1 MLKCYFCK
9 DLKKINL
16 IIFLFLA
23 FVACKKESCDGNV
36 PVATFDEVR
45 NSSGTTIVVLG
56 VLDCDGDIGLSETES
71 TGDYKFNA
79 FIDIRPFRN
88 GEWDKNTFDY
98 TSGQYLTLKFNINGN
113 EERRSYS
120 MCSSPFS
127 GEPIRI
133 AVKRV
138 DKGLV
143 SNHINDVIKLGDQI
157 EVMPPQGSFTLETN
171 LEQKTYVAFAAGSG
185 ITPIWSMIKSVLD
198 NEPGSKFVL
207 FYGNKTGDSTIFKNE
222 IDSLTGERLSVYH
235 ILSREETS
243 NSITSGRIDK
253 NKATELLKSNLDLLK
268 AKAFFICGPEEMIFN
283 VKDVTFDLPSD
294 GENVLEAAMRHD
306 VDAPFSCKGAVCC
319 TCKAK
324 VTEGKM
330 IMDANYALSDEE
342 VAEGFVLACQAHPA
356 SETVVL
362 DFDEA

>member
-1 MLKCYFCK
+1 MSMFHSLK
-9 DLKKINL
+9 
-16 IIFLFLA
+16 
-23 FVACKKESCDGNV
+23 V
-36 PVATFDEVR
+36 
-45 NSSGTTIVVLG
+45 
-56 VLDCDGDIGLSETES
+56 
-71 TGDYKFNA
+71 
-79 FIDIRPFRN
+79 IDIKNEASDTVSVAFEIPE
-88 GEWDKNTFDY
+88 GDKSTFDY

-143 SNHINDVIKLGDQI
+143 SNHINDVIKVGDQI
-157 EVMPPQGSFTLETN
+157 EVMSPQGNFTLETS

-207 FYGNKTGDSTIFKNE
+207 FYGNKTSDSIIFKNE
-222 IDSLTGERLSVYH
+222 IDSLTGDRLSVYH
-235 ILSREETS
+235 ILSREETG
-243 NSITSGRIDK
+243 NSITNGRIDK

-268 AKAFFICGPEEMIFN
+268 SKAFFMCGPEEMIFN
-283 VKDVTFDLPSD
+283 VKDVLQNLGVSEDKIKFELFTTPVLLAAEKEVEVSNFTGTAKVKVIYDEEEITFDLSSD
-294 GENVLEAAMRHD
+294 GENVLEAAMKHD

-356 SETVVL
+356 SENVVL

>member
-1 MLKCYFCK
+1 MSMFHSLK
-9 DLKKINL
+9 
-16 IIFLFLA
+16 
-23 FVACKKESCDGNV
+23 V
-36 PVATFDEVR
+36 
-45 NSSGTTIVVLG
+45 
-56 VLDCDGDIGLSETES
+56 
-71 TGDYKFNA
+71 
-79 FIDIRPFRN
+79 IDI
-88 GEWDKNTFDY
+88 KNETSDTVSVAFEIPEGGKSTFDY

-143 SNHINDVIKLGDQI
+143 SNHINDVIKVGDQI
-157 EVMPPQGSFTLETN
+157 EVMSPQGNFTLETS

-207 FYGNKTGDSTIFKNE
+207 FYGNKTSDSTIFKNE
-222 IDSLTGERLSVYH
+222 IDSLTGDRLSVYH
-235 ILSREETS
+235 ILSREDTG
-243 NSITSGRIDK
+243 NSITNGRIDK

-268 AKAFFICGPEEMIFN
+268 SKAFFMCGPEEMIFN
-283 VKDVTFDLPSD
+283 VKDVLQNLGVSEDKIKFELFTTPVLLAAEKEVEVSNFTGTAKVKVIYDEEEITFDLSSD
-294 GENVLEAAMRHD
+294 GENVLEAAMKHD

-356 SETVVL
+356 SENVVL

>member
-1 MLKCYFCK
+1 MSMFHSLK
-9 DLKKINL
+9 
-16 IIFLFLA
+16 
-23 FVACKKESCDGNV
+23 V
-36 PVATFDEVR
+36 
-45 NSSGTTIVVLG
+45 
-56 VLDCDGDIGLSETES
+56 
-71 TGDYKFNA
+71 
-79 FIDIRPFRN
+79 IDI
-88 GEWDKNTFDY
+88 KNETSDTVSVAFEIPEGGKSTFDY

-143 SNHINDVIKLGDQI
+143 SNHINDVIKVGDQI
-157 EVMPPQGSFTLETN
+157 EVMSPQGNFTLETS

-207 FYGNKTGDSTIFKNE
+207 FYGNKTSDSTIFKNE
-222 IDSLTGERLSVYH
+222 IDSLTGDRLSVYH
-235 ILSREETS
+235 ILSREDTG
-243 NSITSGRIDK
+243 NSITNGRIDK
-253 NKATELLKSNLDLLK
+253 NKATELLKSNLNLLK
-268 AKAFFICGPEEMIFN
+268 SKAFFMCGPEEMIFN
-283 VKDVTFDLPSD
+283 VKDVLQNLGVSEDKIKFELFTTPVLLAAEKEVEVSNFTGTAKVKVIYDEEEITFDLSSD
-294 GENVLEAAMRHD
+294 GENVLEAAMKHD

-356 SETVVL
+356 SENVVL

>member
-1 MLKCYFCK
+1 MFHSLK
-9 DLKKINL
+9 
-16 IIFLFLA
+16 
-23 FVACKKESCDGNV
+23 V
-36 PVATFDEVR
+36 
-45 NSSGTTIVVLG
+45 
-56 VLDCDGDIGLSETES
+56 
-71 TGDYKFNA
+71 
-79 FIDIRPFRN
+79 IDI
-88 GEWDKNTFDY
+88 KNETSDTVSVAFEIPEGGKSTFDY

-143 SNHINDVIKLGDQI
+143 SNHINDVIKVGDQI
-157 EVMPPQGSFTLETN
+157 EVMSPQGNFTLETS

-207 FYGNKTGDSTIFKNE
+207 FYGNKTSDSTIFKNE
-222 IDSLTGERLSVYH
+222 IDSLTGDRLSVYH
-235 ILSREETS
+235 ILSREDTG
-243 NSITSGRIDK
+243 NSITNGRIDK
-253 NKATELLKSNLDLLK
+253 NKATELLKSNLNLLK
-268 AKAFFICGPEEMIFN
+268 SKAFFMCGPEEMIFN
-283 VKDVTFDLPSD
+283 VKDVLQNLGVSEDKIKFELFTTPVLLAAEKEVEFSNFTGTAKVKVIYDEEEITFDLSSD
-294 GENVLEAAMRHD
+294 GENVLEAAMKHD

-356 SETVVL
+356 SENVVL

>member
-1 MLKCYFCK
+1 MFHSLK
-9 DLKKINL
+9 
-16 IIFLFLA
+16 
-23 FVACKKESCDGNV
+23 V
-36 PVATFDEVR
+36 
-45 NSSGTTIVVLG
+45 
-56 VLDCDGDIGLSETES
+56 
-71 TGDYKFNA
+71 
-79 FIDIRPFRN
+79 IDIKNEASDTVSVAFEIPE
-88 GEWDKNTFDY
+88 GDKSTFDY
-98 TSGQYLTLKFNINGN
+98 TSGQYLTLKFDINGT

-143 SNHINDVIKLGDQI
+143 SNHINDVIKVGDQI
-157 EVMPPQGSFTLETN
+157 EVMSPQGNFTLETS

-207 FYGNKTGDSTIFKNE
+207 FYGNKTSDSIIFKNE
-222 IDSLTGERLSVYH
+222 IDSLTGDRLSVYH
-235 ILSREETS
+235 ILSREETG
-243 NSITSGRIDK
+243 NSITNGRIDK

-268 AKAFFICGPEEMIFN
+268 SKAFFMCGPEEMIFN
-283 VKDVTFDLPSD
+283 VKDVLQNLGVSEDKIKFELFTTPVLLAAEKEVEVSNFTGTAVVKVIYDEEETEFELASA

-356 SETVVL
+356 SENVVI

>member
-1 MLKCYFCK
+1 MSMFHSLK
-9 DLKKINL
+9 
-16 IIFLFLA
+16 
-23 FVACKKESCDGNV
+23 V
-36 PVATFDEVR
+36 
-45 NSSGTTIVVLG
+45 
-56 VLDCDGDIGLSETES
+56 
-71 TGDYKFNA
+71 
-79 FIDIRPFRN
+79 IDIKNETSDTVSVAFEIPE
-88 GEWDKNTFDY
+88 GDKNTFDY
-98 TSGQYLTLKFNINGN
+98 TSGQYLTLKFDINGN

-207 FYGNKTGDSTIFKNE
+207 FYGNKTSDSTIFKNE
-222 IDSLTGERLSVYH
+222 IDSLTGKRLSVYH
-235 ILSREETS
+235 ILSREKTS
-243 NSITSGRIDK
+243 NSITNGRIDK

-268 AKAFFICGPEEMIFN
+268 SKAFFMCGPEEMIFN
-283 VKDVTFDLPSD
+283 VKDVLQTLGVSEDKIKFELFTTPVLLAAEKEVEVSNFTGTAKVKVIYDEEEITFDLSSD

-356 SETVVL
+356 SENVVL

>member
-1 MLKCYFCK
+1 MSMFHSLK
-9 DLKKINL
+9 
-16 IIFLFLA
+16 
-23 FVACKKESCDGNV
+23 V
-36 PVATFDEVR
+36 
-45 NSSGTTIVVLG
+45 
-56 VLDCDGDIGLSETES
+56 
-71 TGDYKFNA
+71 
-79 FIDIRPFRN
+79 IDIKNETSDTVSVAFEIPE
-88 GEWDKNTFDY
+88 GDKNTFDY
-98 TSGQYLTLKFNINGN
+98 TSGQYLTLKLDINGN

-143 SNHINDVIKLGDQI
+143 SNHINDVIKVGDQI
-157 EVMPPQGSFTLETN
+157 EVMSPQGSFTLETS

-207 FYGNKTGDSTIFKNE
+207 FYGNKTSDSTIFKNE
-222 IDSLTGERLSVYH
+222 IDSLTGDRLSVYH
-235 ILSREETS
+235 ILSREETG
-243 NSITSGRIDK
+243 NSITNGRIDK

-268 AKAFFICGPEEMIFN
+268 SKAFFMCGPEEMIFN
-283 VKDVTFDLPSD
+283 VKDVLQTLGVSENKIKFELFTTPVLLAAEKEVDVSNFTGTAKVKVIYDEEEITFDLSSD

-356 SETVVL
+356 SENVVL

>member
-1 MLKCYFCK
+1 MSMFHSLK
-9 DLKKINL
+9 
-16 IIFLFLA
+16 
-23 FVACKKESCDGNV
+23 V
-36 PVATFDEVR
+36 
-45 NSSGTTIVVLG
+45 
-56 VLDCDGDIGLSETES
+56 
-71 TGDYKFNA
+71 
-79 FIDIRPFRN
+79 IDIKNETSDTVSVAFEIPE
-88 GEWDKNTFDY
+88 GDKSTFDY

-143 SNHINDVIKLGDQI
+143 SNHINDVIKVGDQI
-157 EVMPPQGSFTLETN
+157 EVMSPQGNFTLETS

-207 FYGNKTGDSTIFKNE
+207 FYGNKTSDSIIFKNE
-222 IDSLTGERLSVYH
+222 IDSLTGDRLSVYH
-235 ILSREETS
+235 ILSREETG
-243 NSITSGRIDK
+243 NSITNGRIDK

-268 AKAFFICGPEEMIFN
+268 SKAFFMCGPEEMIFN
-283 VKDVTFDLPSD
+283 VKDVLQNLGVSEDKIKFELFTTPVLLAAEKEVEVSNFTGTAKVKVIYDEEEITFDLSSD
-294 GENVLEAAMRHD
+294 GENVLEAAMKHD

-356 SETVVL
+356 SENVVL

>member
-1 MLKCYFCK
+1 MSMFHSLK
-9 DLKKINL
+9 
-16 IIFLFLA
+16 
-23 FVACKKESCDGNV
+23 V
-36 PVATFDEVR
+36 
-45 NSSGTTIVVLG
+45 
-56 VLDCDGDIGLSETES
+56 
-71 TGDYKFNA
+71 
-79 FIDIRPFRN
+79 IDIKNETSDTVSVAFEIPE
-88 GEWDKNTFDY
+88 GGKNTFDY
-98 TSGQYLTLKFNINGN
+98 TSGQYLTLKFDINGN

-143 SNHINDVIKLGDQI
+143 SNHINDVIKVGDQI
-157 EVMPPQGSFTLETN
+157 EVMSPQGNFTLETS

-207 FYGNKTGDSTIFKNE
+207 FYGNKTSDSTIFKNE
-222 IDSLTGERLSVYH
+222 IDSLTGDRLSVYH
-235 ILSREETS
+235 ILSREETG
-243 NSITSGRIDK
+243 NSITNGRIDK

-268 AKAFFICGPEEMIFN
+268 SKAFFMCGPEEMIFN
-283 VKDVTFDLPSD
+283 VKDVLQTLGVSEDKIKFELFTTPVLLAAEKEVEVSNFTGTAKVKVIYDEEETEFELASV
-294 GENVLEAAMRHD
+294 GENVLEAAMRND

-356 SETVVL
+356 SENVVL

>member
-1 MLKCYFCK
+1 MSMFHSLK
-9 DLKKINL
+9 
-16 IIFLFLA
+16 
-23 FVACKKESCDGNV
+23 V
-36 PVATFDEVR
+36 
-45 NSSGTTIVVLG
+45 
-56 VLDCDGDIGLSETES
+56 
-71 TGDYKFNA
+71 
-79 FIDIRPFRN
+79 IDIKNEASDTVSVAFEIPE
-88 GEWDKNTFDY
+88 GDKSTFDY

-143 SNHINDVIKLGDQI
+143 SNHINDVIKVGDQI
-157 EVMPPQGSFTLETN
+157 EVMSPQGNFTLETS

-207 FYGNKTGDSTIFKNE
+207 FYGNKTSDSTIFKNE
-222 IDSLTGERLSVYH
+222 IDSLTGDRLSVYH
-235 ILSREETS
+235 ILSREETG
-243 NSITSGRIDK
+243 NSITNGRIDK

-268 AKAFFICGPEEMIFN
+268 SKAFFMCGPEEMIFN
-283 VKDVTFDLPSD
+283 VKDVLQNLGVSEDKIKFELFTTPVLLAAEKEVEVSNFTGTAVVKVIYDEEETEFELASA

-356 SETVVL
+356 SENVVL

>member
-1 MLKCYFCK
+1 MSMFHSLK
-9 DLKKINL
+9 
-16 IIFLFLA
+16 
-23 FVACKKESCDGNV
+23 V
-36 PVATFDEVR
+36 
-45 NSSGTTIVVLG
+45 
-56 VLDCDGDIGLSETES
+56 
-71 TGDYKFNA
+71 
-79 FIDIRPFRN
+79 IDIKNETSDTVSVAFEIPE
-88 GEWDKNTFDY
+88 GDKNTFDY

-143 SNHINDVIKLGDQI
+143 SNHINDVIKVGDQI
-157 EVMPPQGSFTLETN
+157 EVMSPQGSFTLETS

-207 FYGNKTGDSTIFKNE
+207 FYGNKTSDSTIFKNE
-222 IDSLTGERLSVYH
+222 IDSLTGDRLSVYH
-235 ILSREETS
+235 ILSREETG
-243 NSITSGRIDK
+243 NSITNGRIDK

-268 AKAFFICGPEEMIFN
+268 SKAFFMCGPEEMIFN
-283 VKDVTFDLPSD
+283 VKDVLQTLGVSEDKIKFELFTTPVLLAAEKEVEVSSFTGTAKVKVIYDEEEITFDLSSD
-294 GENVLEAAMRHD
+294 GENVLEAAMKHD

-324 VTEGKM
+324 VTNGKVSM
-330 IMDANYALSDEE
+330 KLNYSLTDDEVE
-342 VAEGFVLACQAHPA
+342 DGYILTCQAHAA
-356 SETVVL
+356 SENLTVNY
-362 DFDEA
+362 DEA

>member
-1 MLKCYFCK
+1 MSIFHSLK
-9 DLKKINL
+9 
-16 IIFLFLA
+16 
-23 FVACKKESCDGNV
+23 V
-36 PVATFDEVR
+36 
-45 NSSGTTIVVLG
+45 
-56 VLDCDGDIGLSETES
+56 
-71 TGDYKFNA
+71 
-79 FIDIRPFRN
+79 IDI
-88 GEWDKNTFDY
+88 KNETSDTVSVAFEIPEGGKSTFDY

-143 SNHINDVIKLGDQI
+143 SNHINDVIKVGDQI
-157 EVMPPQGSFTLETN
+157 EVMSPQGNFTLETS

-207 FYGNKTGDSTIFKNE
+207 FYGNKTSDSTIFKNE
-222 IDSLTGERLSVYH
+222 IDSLTGDRLSVYH
-235 ILSREETS
+235 ILSREETG
-243 NSITSGRIDK
+243 NSITNGRIDK

-268 AKAFFICGPEEMIFN
+268 SKAFFMCGPEEMIFN
-283 VKDVTFDLPSD
+283 VKDVLQTLGVSEDKIKFELFTTPVLLAAEKEVEVSNFTGTAKVKVIYDEEETEFELASV
-294 GENVLEAAMRHD
+294 GENVLEAAMRND

-356 SETVVL
+356 SENVVI

>member
-1 MLKCYFCK
+1 MSMFHRLK
-9 DLKKINL
+9 
-16 IIFLFLA
+16 
-23 FVACKKESCDGNV
+23 V
-36 PVATFDEVR
+36 
-45 NSSGTTIVVLG
+45 
-56 VLDCDGDIGLSETES
+56 
-71 TGDYKFNA
+71 
-79 FIDIRPFRN
+79 IDIKNETSDTVSVAFEIPE
-88 GEWDKNTFDY
+88 GDKNTFDY
-98 TSGQYLTLKFNINGN
+98 TSGQYLTLKFDINGN
-113 EERRSYS
+113 DERRSYS

-143 SNHINDVIKLGDQI
+143 SNHINDVIKVGDQI
-157 EVMPPQGSFTLETN
+157 EVMPPQGNFTLETS

-207 FYGNKTGDSTIFKNE
+207 FYGNKTSDSSIFKNE

-243 NSITSGRIDK
+243 NSITNGRIDK

-268 AKAFFICGPEEMIFN
+268 SKAFFICGPEEMIFN
-283 VKDVTFDLPSD
+283 VKDVLQSLGVSEDKIKFELFTTPVLLAAEKEVEVSNFTGIAKVKVIYDEEEVTFDLSSD

-356 SETVVL
+356 SENVVL

>member
-1 MLKCYFCK
+1 MFHSLK
-9 DLKKINL
+9 
-16 IIFLFLA
+16 
-23 FVACKKESCDGNV
+23 V
-36 PVATFDEVR
+36 
-45 NSSGTTIVVLG
+45 
-56 VLDCDGDIGLSETES
+56 
-71 TGDYKFNA
+71 
-79 FIDIRPFRN
+79 IDI
-88 GEWDKNTFDY
+88 KNETSDTVSVAFEIPEGGKSTFDY

-143 SNHINDVIKLGDQI
+143 SNHINDVIKVGDQI
-157 EVMPPQGSFTLETN
+157 EVMSPQGNFTLETS

-207 FYGNKTGDSTIFKNE
+207 FYGNKTSDSTIFKNE
-222 IDSLTGERLSVYH
+222 IDSLTGDRLSVYH
-235 ILSREETS
+235 ILSREETG
-243 NSITSGRIDK
+243 NSITNGRIDK

-268 AKAFFICGPEEMIFN
+268 SKAFFMCGPEEMIFN
-283 VKDVTFDLPSD
+283 VKDVLQTLGVSEDKIKFELFTTPVLLAAEKEVEVSNFTGTAKVKVIYDEEEITFDLSSD
-294 GENVLEAAMRHD
+294 GENVLEAAMKHD

-356 SETVVL
+356 SENVVL

>member
-1 MLKCYFCK
+1 MSMFHSLK
-9 DLKKINL
+9 
-16 IIFLFLA
+16 
-23 FVACKKESCDGNV
+23 V
-36 PVATFDEVR
+36 
-45 NSSGTTIVVLG
+45 
-56 VLDCDGDIGLSETES
+56 
-71 TGDYKFNA
+71 
-79 FIDIRPFRN
+79 IDIKNETSDTVSVAFEIPE
-88 GEWDKNTFDY
+88 GGKNTFDY
-98 TSGQYLTLKFNINGN
+98 TSGQYLTLKFDINGT

-143 SNHINDVIKLGDQI
+143 SNHINDVIKVGDQI
-157 EVMPPQGSFTLETN
+157 EVMSPQGNFTLETS

-207 FYGNKTGDSTIFKNE
+207 FYGNKTSDSTIFKNE
-222 IDSLTGERLSVYH
+222 IDSLTGDRLSVYH
-235 ILSREETS
+235 ILSREETG
-243 NSITSGRIDK
+243 NSITNGRIDK

-268 AKAFFICGPEEMIFN
+268 SKAFFMCGPEEMIFN
-283 VKDVTFDLPSD
+283 VKDVLQNLGVSEDKIKFELFTTPVLLAAEKEVEVSNFTGTAVVKVIYDEEETEFELASA

-356 SETVVL
+356 SENVVI

>member
-1 MLKCYFCK
+1 MSMFHSLK
-9 DLKKINL
+9 
-16 IIFLFLA
+16 
-23 FVACKKESCDGNV
+23 V
-36 PVATFDEVR
+36 
-45 NSSGTTIVVLG
+45 
-56 VLDCDGDIGLSETES
+56 
-71 TGDYKFNA
+71 
-79 FIDIRPFRN
+79 IDIKNETSDTVSVAFEIPE
-88 GEWDKNTFDY
+88 GGKNTFDY
-98 TSGQYLTLKFNINGN
+98 TSGQYLTLKFDINGT

-120 MCSSPFS
+120 MCSSPFL

-143 SNHINDVIKLGDQI
+143 SNHINDVIKVGDQI
-157 EVMPPQGSFTLETN
+157 EVMSPQGNFTLETS

-207 FYGNKTGDSTIFKNE
+207 FYGNKTSDSTIFKNE
-222 IDSLTGERLSVYH
+222 IDSLTGDRLSVYH
-235 ILSREETS
+235 ILSREETG
-243 NSITSGRIDK
+243 NSITNGRIDK

-268 AKAFFICGPEEMIFN
+268 SKAFFMCGPEEMIFN
-283 VKDVTFDLPSD
+283 VKDVLQTLGVSEDKIKFELFTTPVLLAAEKEVEVSSFTGTAKIKVIYDEEEITFDLSSD

-356 SETVVL
+356 SENVVI

>member
-1 MLKCYFCK
+1 MSMFHSLK
-9 DLKKINL
+9 
-16 IIFLFLA
+16 
-23 FVACKKESCDGNV
+23 V
-36 PVATFDEVR
+36 
-45 NSSGTTIVVLG
+45 
-56 VLDCDGDIGLSETES
+56 
-71 TGDYKFNA
+71 
-79 FIDIRPFRN
+79 IDIKNETSDTVSVAFEIPE
-88 GEWDKNTFDY
+88 GDKNTFDY
-98 TSGQYLTLKFNINGN
+98 TSGQYLTLKLDINGN

-143 SNHINDVIKLGDQI
+143 SNHINDVIKVGDQI
-157 EVMPPQGSFTLETN
+157 EVMSPQGSFTLETS

-207 FYGNKTGDSTIFKNE
+207 FYGNKTSDSTIFKNE
-222 IDSLTGERLSVYH
+222 IDSLTGDRLSVYH
-235 ILSREETS
+235 ILSREETG
-243 NSITSGRIDK
+243 NSITNGRIDK

-268 AKAFFICGPEEMIFN
+268 SKAFFMCGPEEMIFN
-283 VKDVTFDLPSD
+283 VKDVLQTLGVSENKIKFELFTTPVLLAAEKEVDVSNFTGTAKVKVIYDEEEITFDLSSD
-294 GENVLEAAMRHD
+294 GENVLEAAMKHD

-356 SETVVL
+356 SENVVL

>member
-1 MLKCYFCK
+1 MFHSLK
-9 DLKKINL
+9 
-16 IIFLFLA
+16 
-23 FVACKKESCDGNV
+23 V
-36 PVATFDEVR
+36 
-45 NSSGTTIVVLG
+45 
-56 VLDCDGDIGLSETES
+56 
-71 TGDYKFNA
+71 
-79 FIDIRPFRN
+79 IDI
-88 GEWDKNTFDY
+88 KNETSDTVSVAFEIPEGGKSTFDY

-143 SNHINDVIKLGDQI
+143 SNHINDVIKVGDQI
-157 EVMPPQGSFTLETN
+157 EVMSPQGNFTLETS

-207 FYGNKTGDSTIFKNE
+207 FYGNKTSDSTIFKNE
-222 IDSLTGERLSVYH
+222 IDSLTGDRLSVYH
-235 ILSREETS
+235 ILSREDTG
-243 NSITSGRIDK
+243 NSITNGRIDK
-253 NKATELLKSNLDLLK
+253 NKATELLKSNLNLLK
-268 AKAFFICGPEEMIFN
+268 SKAFFMCGPEEMIFN
-283 VKDVTFDLPSD
+283 VKDVLQNLGVSEDKIKFELFTTPVLLAAEKEVEVSNFTGTAKVKVIYDEEEITFDLSSD
-294 GENVLEAAMRHD
+294 GENVLEAAMKHD

-356 SETVVL
+356 SENVVL

>member
-1 MLKCYFCK
+1 MFHSLK
-9 DLKKINL
+9 
-16 IIFLFLA
+16 
-23 FVACKKESCDGNV
+23 V
-36 PVATFDEVR
+36 
-45 NSSGTTIVVLG
+45 
-56 VLDCDGDIGLSETES
+56 
-71 TGDYKFNA
+71 
-79 FIDIRPFRN
+79 IDI
-88 GEWDKNTFDY
+88 KNETSDTVSVAFEIPEGGKSTFDY

-143 SNHINDVIKLGDQI
+143 SNHINDVIKVGDQI
-157 EVMPPQGSFTLETN
+157 EVMSPQGNFTLETS

-207 FYGNKTGDSTIFKNE
+207 FYGNKTSDSTIFKNE
-222 IDSLTGERLSVYH
+222 IDSLTGDRLSVYH
-235 ILSREETS
+235 ILSREETG
-243 NSITSGRIDK
+243 NSITNGRIDK
-253 NKATELLKSNLDLLK
+253 NKATELLKSNLNLLK
-268 AKAFFICGPEEMIFN
+268 SKAFFMCGPEEMIFN
-283 VKDVTFDLPSD
+283 VKDVLQNLGVSEDKIKFELFTTPVLLAAEKEVEFSNFTGTAKVKVIYDEEEITFDLSSD
-294 GENVLEAAMRHD
+294 GENVLEAAMKHD

-356 SETVVL
+356 SENVVL

>member
-1 MLKCYFCK
+1 MSMFHSLK
-9 DLKKINL
+9 
-16 IIFLFLA
+16 
-23 FVACKKESCDGNV
+23 V
-36 PVATFDEVR
+36 
-45 NSSGTTIVVLG
+45 
-56 VLDCDGDIGLSETES
+56 
-71 TGDYKFNA
+71 
-79 FIDIRPFRN
+79 IDIKNETSDTVSVAFEIPE
-88 GEWDKNTFDY
+88 GGKNTFDY
-98 TSGQYLTLKFNINGN
+98 TSGQYLTLKFDINGN

-143 SNHINDVIKLGDQI
+143 SNHINDVIKVGDQI
-157 EVMPPQGSFTLETN
+157 EVMSPQGNFTLETS

-207 FYGNKTGDSTIFKNE
+207 FYGNKTSDSTIFKNE
-222 IDSLTGERLSVYH
+222 IDSLTGDRLSVYH
-235 ILSREETS
+235 ILSREDTG
-243 NSITSGRIDK
+243 NSITNGRIDK

-268 AKAFFICGPEEMIFN
+268 SKAFFMCGPEEMIFN
-283 VKDVTFDLPSD
+283 VKDVLQNLGVSEDKIKFELFTTPVLLAAEKEVEVSNFTGTAKVKVIYDEEEITFDLSSD
-294 GENVLEAAMRHD
+294 GENVLEAAMKHD

-356 SETVVL
+356 SENVVL

>member
-1 MLKCYFCK
+1 MSMFHSLK
-9 DLKKINL
+9 
-16 IIFLFLA
+16 
-23 FVACKKESCDGNV
+23 V
-36 PVATFDEVR
+36 
-45 NSSGTTIVVLG
+45 
-56 VLDCDGDIGLSETES
+56 
-71 TGDYKFNA
+71 
-79 FIDIRPFRN
+79 IDIKNETSDTVSVAFEIPE
-88 GEWDKNTFDY
+88 GGKNTFDY
-98 TSGQYLTLKFNINGN
+98 TSGQYLTLKFDINGN

-143 SNHINDVIKLGDQI
+143 SNHINDVIKVGDQI
-157 EVMPPQGSFTLETN
+157 EVMSPQGNFTLETS

-185 ITPIWSMIKSVLD
+185 ITPIWSMIKSVLN

-207 FYGNKTGDSTIFKNE
+207 FYGNKTSNSTIFKNE
-222 IDSLTGERLSVYH
+222 IDSLTGDRLSVNH
-235 ILSREETS
+235 ILSREETG
-243 NSITSGRIDK
+243 NSITNGRIDK

-268 AKAFFICGPEEMIFN
+268 SKAFFMCGPEEMIFN
-283 VKDVTFDLPSD
+283 VKDVLQTLGVSEDKIKFELFTTPVLLAAEKEVEVSSFTGTAKVKVIYDEEEITFDLSSD
-294 GENVLEAAMRHD
+294 GENVLEAAMRND

-356 SETVVL
+356 SENVVL

>member
-1 MLKCYFCK
+1 MSMFHSLK
-9 DLKKINL
+9 
-16 IIFLFLA
+16 
-23 FVACKKESCDGNV
+23 V
-36 PVATFDEVR
+36 
-45 NSSGTTIVVLG
+45 
-56 VLDCDGDIGLSETES
+56 
-71 TGDYKFNA
+71 
-79 FIDIRPFRN
+79 IDIKNETSDTVSVAFEIPE
-88 GEWDKNTFDY
+88 GDKNTFDY

-143 SNHINDVIKLGDQI
+143 SNHINDVIKVGDQI
-157 EVMPPQGSFTLETN
+157 EVMSPQGNFTLETS
-171 LEQKTYVAFAAGSG
+171 LEQKTYVAFAAGSV

-207 FYGNKTGDSTIFKNE
+207 FYGNKTSDSTIFKNE
-222 IDSLTGERLSVYH
+222 IDSLTGDRLSVYH
-235 ILSREETS
+235 ILSREETG
-243 NSITSGRIDK
+243 NSITNGRIDK

-268 AKAFFICGPEEMIFN
+268 SKAFFMCGPEEMIFN
-283 VKDVTFDLPSD
+283 VKDVLQTLGVSENKMKFELFTTPVLLAAEKEVDVSNFTGTAKVKVIYDEEEITFDLSSD

-356 SETVVL
+356 SENVVV

>member
-1 MLKCYFCK
+1 MSMFHSLK
-9 DLKKINL
+9 
-16 IIFLFLA
+16 
-23 FVACKKESCDGNV
+23 V
-36 PVATFDEVR
+36 
-45 NSSGTTIVVLG
+45 
-56 VLDCDGDIGLSETES
+56 
-71 TGDYKFNA
+71 
-79 FIDIRPFRN
+79 IDIKNETSDTVSVAFEIPE
-88 GEWDKNTFDY
+88 GDKNTFDY
-98 TSGQYLTLKFNINGN
+98 TSGQYLTLKFDINGN

-143 SNHINDVIKLGDQI
+143 SNHINDVIKVGDQI
-157 EVMPPQGSFTLETN
+157 EVMSPQGNFSLETS

-207 FYGNKTGDSTIFKNE
+207 FYGNKTSDSTIFKNE

-243 NSITSGRIDK
+243 DSIRNGRIDK
-253 NKATELLKSNLDLLK
+253 NKATELLKSDLDLLK

-283 VKDVTFDLPSD
+283 VKDVLQTLGVSEDKIKFELFTTPVLLAAEKDAEVSDFNGVAKVKVIYDEEEVTFDLSSD

-356 SETVVL
+356 SENVVL

>member
-1 MLKCYFCK
+1 MSMFHSLK
-9 DLKKINL
+9 
-16 IIFLFLA
+16 
-23 FVACKKESCDGNV
+23 V
-36 PVATFDEVR
+36 
-45 NSSGTTIVVLG
+45 
-56 VLDCDGDIGLSETES
+56 
-71 TGDYKFNA
+71 
-79 FIDIRPFRN
+79 IDIKNETSDTVSVAFEIPE
-88 GEWDKNTFDY
+88 GDKNTFDY
-98 TSGQYLTLKFNINGN
+98 TSGQYLTLKLDINGN

-143 SNHINDVIKLGDQI
+143 SNHINDVIKVGDQI
-157 EVMPPQGSFTLETN
+157 EVMSPQGSFTLETS

-207 FYGNKTGDSTIFKNE
+207 FYGNKTSDSTIFKNE
-222 IDSLTGERLSVYH
+222 IDSLTGDRLSVYH
-235 ILSREETS
+235 ILSREETG
-243 NSITSGRIDK
+243 NSITNGRIDK

-268 AKAFFICGPEEMIFN
+268 SKAFFMCGPEEMIFN
-283 VKDVTFDLPSD
+283 VKDVLQTLGVSENKIKFELFTTPVLLAAEKEVEVSSFTGTAKVKVIYDEEEVTFDLSSD

-356 SETVVL
+356 SENVVV

>member
-1 MLKCYFCK
+1 MSMFHSLK
-9 DLKKINL
+9 
-16 IIFLFLA
+16 
-23 FVACKKESCDGNV
+23 V
-36 PVATFDEVR
+36 
-45 NSSGTTIVVLG
+45 
-56 VLDCDGDIGLSETES
+56 
-71 TGDYKFNA
+71 
-79 FIDIRPFRN
+79 IDIKNETSDTISVAFEIPE
-88 GEWDKNTFDY
+88 GDKNTFDY
-98 TSGQYLTLKFNINGN
+98 TSGQYLTLKFDINGN
-113 EERRSYS
+113 DERRSYS

-143 SNHINDVIKLGDQI
+143 SNHINDVIKVGDQI
-157 EVMPPQGSFTLETN
+157 EVMPPQGNFTLETS

-207 FYGNKTGDSTIFKNE
+207 FYGNKTSDSSIFKNE

-243 NSITSGRIDK
+243 NSITNGRIDK

-268 AKAFFICGPEEMIFN
+268 SKAFFICGPEEMIFN
-283 VKDVTFDLPSD
+283 VKDVLQSLGVSEDKIKFELFTTPVLLAAEKEVEVSNFTGIAKVKVIYDEEEVTFDLSSD

-356 SETVVL
+356 SENVVL

>member
-1 MLKCYFCK
+1 MFHSLK
-9 DLKKINL
+9 
-16 IIFLFLA
+16 
-23 FVACKKESCDGNV
+23 V
-36 PVATFDEVR
+36 
-45 NSSGTTIVVLG
+45 
-56 VLDCDGDIGLSETES
+56 
-71 TGDYKFNA
+71 
-79 FIDIRPFRN
+79 IDI
-88 GEWDKNTFDY
+88 KNETSDTVSVAFEIPEGGKSTFDY

-143 SNHINDVIKLGDQI
+143 SNHINDVIKVGDQI
-157 EVMPPQGSFTLETN
+157 EVMSPQGNFTLETS

-207 FYGNKTGDSTIFKNE
+207 FYGNKTSDSTIFKNE
-222 IDSLTGERLSVYH
+222 IDSLTGDRLSVYH
-235 ILSREETS
+235 ILSREETG
-243 NSITSGRIDK
+243 NSITNGRIDK

-268 AKAFFICGPEEMIFN
+268 SKAFFMCGPEEMIFN
-283 VKDVTFDLPSD
+283 VKDVLQNLGVSEDKIKFELFTTPVLLAAEKEVEVSNFTGTAVVKVIYDEEETEFELASA

-356 SETVVL
+356 SENVVL

>member
-1 MLKCYFCK
+1 MSMFHSLK
-9 DLKKINL
+9 
-16 IIFLFLA
+16 
-23 FVACKKESCDGNV
+23 V
-36 PVATFDEVR
+36 
-45 NSSGTTIVVLG
+45 
-56 VLDCDGDIGLSETES
+56 
-71 TGDYKFNA
+71 
-79 FIDIRPFRN
+79 IDIKNETSDTVSVAFEIPE
-88 GEWDKNTFDY
+88 GGKNTFDY
-98 TSGQYLTLKFNINGN
+98 TSGQYLTLKFDINGN

-143 SNHINDVIKLGDQI
+143 SNHINDVIKVGDQI
-157 EVMPPQGSFTLETN
+157 EVMSPQGNFTLETS

-207 FYGNKTGDSTIFKNE
+207 FYGNKTSDSIIFKNE
-222 IDSLTGERLSVYH
+222 IDSLTGDRLSVYH
-235 ILSREETS
+235 ILSREETG
-243 NSITSGRIDK
+243 NSITNGRIDK

-268 AKAFFICGPEEMIFN
+268 SKAFFMCGPEEMIFN
-283 VKDVTFDLPSD
+283 VKDVLQTLGVSEDKIKFELFTTPVLLAAEKEVEVSNFTGTAVVKVIYDEEETEFELASA

-356 SETVVL
+356 SENVVI

>member
-1 MLKCYFCK
+1 MFHRLK
-9 DLKKINL
+9 
-16 IIFLFLA
+16 
-23 FVACKKESCDGNV
+23 V
-36 PVATFDEVR
+36 
-45 NSSGTTIVVLG
+45 
-56 VLDCDGDIGLSETES
+56 
-71 TGDYKFNA
+71 
-79 FIDIRPFRN
+79 IDIKNETSDTVSVAFEIPE
-88 GEWDKNTFDY
+88 GDKNTFDY
-98 TSGQYLTLKFNINGN
+98 TSGQYLTLKFDINGN
-113 EERRSYS
+113 DERRSYS

-143 SNHINDVIKLGDQI
+143 SNHINDVIKVGTQI
-157 EVMPPQGSFTLETN
+157 EVMPPQGNFTLETS

-207 FYGNKTGDSTIFKNE
+207 FYGNKTSDSSIFKNE

-243 NSITSGRIDK
+243 NSITNGRIDK

-268 AKAFFICGPEEMIFN
+268 SKAFFICGPEEMIFN
-283 VKDVTFDLPSD
+283 VKDVLQSLGVSEDKIKFELFTTPVLLAAEKEVEVSNFTGIAKVKVIYDEEEVTFDLSSD

-356 SETVVL
+356 SENVVL

>member
-1 MLKCYFCK
+1 MSMFHSLK
-9 DLKKINL
+9 
-16 IIFLFLA
+16 
-23 FVACKKESCDGNV
+23 V
-36 PVATFDEVR
+36 
-45 NSSGTTIVVLG
+45 
-56 VLDCDGDIGLSETES
+56 
-71 TGDYKFNA
+71 
-79 FIDIRPFRN
+79 IDI
-88 GEWDKNTFDY
+88 KNETSDTVSVAFEIPEGGKSTFDY

-143 SNHINDVIKLGDQI
+143 SNHINDVIKVGDQI
-157 EVMPPQGSFTLETN
+157 EVMSPQGNFTLETS

-207 FYGNKTGDSTIFKNE
+207 FYGNKTSDSIIFKNE
-222 IDSLTGERLSVYH
+222 IDSLTGDRLSVYH
-235 ILSREETS
+235 ILSREETG
-243 NSITSGRIDK
+243 NSITNGRIDK

-268 AKAFFICGPEEMIFN
+268 SKAFFMCGPEEMIFN
-283 VKDVTFDLPSD
+283 VKDVLQNLGVSEDKIKFELFTTPVLLAAEKEVEVSNFTGTAKVKVIYDEEEITFDLSSD
-294 GENVLEAAMRHD
+294 GENVLEAAMKHD

-356 SETVVL
+356 SENVVL

>member
-1 MLKCYFCK
+1 MSIFHSLKVIDIK
-9 DLKKINL
+9 NETSDTVSV
-16 IIFLFLA
+16 A
-23 FVACKKESCDGNV
+23 FEIPEGGKS
-36 PVATFDEVR
+36 TFD
-45 NSSGTTIVVLG
+45 
-56 VLDCDGDIGLSETES
+56 
-71 TGDYKFNA
+71 F
-79 FIDIRPFRN
+79 
-88 GEWDKNTFDY
+88 

-143 SNHINDVIKLGDQI
+143 SNHINDVIKVGDQI
-157 EVMPPQGSFTLETN
+157 EVMSPQGNFTLETS

-207 FYGNKTGDSTIFKNE
+207 FYGNKTSDSTIFKNE
-222 IDSLTGERLSVYH
+222 IDSLTGDRLSVYH
-235 ILSREETS
+235 ILSREETG
-243 NSITSGRIDK
+243 NSITNGRIDK

-268 AKAFFICGPEEMIFN
+268 SKAFFMCGPEEMIFN
-283 VKDVTFDLPSD
+283 VKDVLQTLGVSEDKIKFELFTTPVLLAAEKEVEVSNFTGTAKVKVIYDEEETEFELASV
-294 GENVLEAAMRHD
+294 GENVLEAAMRND

-356 SETVVL
+356 SENVVI

>member
-1 MLKCYFCK
+1 MFHSLK
-9 DLKKINL
+9 
-16 IIFLFLA
+16 
-23 FVACKKESCDGNV
+23 V
-36 PVATFDEVR
+36 
-45 NSSGTTIVVLG
+45 
-56 VLDCDGDIGLSETES
+56 
-71 TGDYKFNA
+71 
-79 FIDIRPFRN
+79 IDI
-88 GEWDKNTFDY
+88 KNETSDTVSVAFEIPEGGKSTFDY

-143 SNHINDVIKLGDQI
+143 SNHINDVIKIGDQI
-157 EVMPPQGSFTLETN
+157 EVMSPQGNFTLETS

-207 FYGNKTGDSTIFKNE
+207 FYGNKTSDSTIFKNE
-222 IDSLTGERLSVYH
+222 IDSLTGDRLSVYH
-235 ILSREETS
+235 ILSREETG
-243 NSITSGRIDK
+243 NSITNGRIDK
-253 NKATELLKSNLDLLK
+253 NKATELLKSNLNLLK
-268 AKAFFICGPEEMIFN
+268 SKAFFMCGPEEMIFN
-283 VKDVTFDLPSD
+283 VKDVLQNLGVSEDKIKFELFTTPVLLAAEKEVEFSNFTGTAKVKVIYDEEEITFDLSSD
-294 GENVLEAAMRHD
+294 GENVLEAAMKHD

-356 SETVVL
+356 SENVVL